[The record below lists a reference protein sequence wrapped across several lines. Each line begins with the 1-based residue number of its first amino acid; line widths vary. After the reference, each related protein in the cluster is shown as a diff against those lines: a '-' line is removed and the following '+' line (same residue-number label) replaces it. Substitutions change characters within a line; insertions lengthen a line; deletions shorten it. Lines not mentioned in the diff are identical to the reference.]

1 MKKVM
6 MTVFK
11 IVLILIAVVVVGV
24 VALILFALHKESNY
38 YKYTEA
44 VGEIEQKYT
53 AFGDKEVSCQE
64 YDANDDVIG
73 KYAVWYPSELE
84 SSNTQ
89 YPVVIFANG
98 TGSTSSTYKPF
109 LTHLSSWGFIS
120 VGNDDEN
127 TRTGASLEETIKF
140 LIAENEKKDSIF
152 YHKIDLDNIGIA
164 GHSQGGPAVFNMVTN
179 QEHGSMVKAL
189 YAASATSSYH
199 TMVMADG
206 WEYDISRVN
215 IPTFLTA
222 GTGSWDAGNATSK
235 EQVTD
240 DKNGVAQGIC
250 PLWSLQEN
258 YSLLPETV
266 DKVIARKKKCRPWR
280 LIQAV

>member
-1 MKKVM
+1 M
-6 MTVFK
+6 
-11 IVLILIAVVVVGV
+11 IL
-24 VALILFALHKESNY
+24 
-38 YKYTEA
+38 
-44 VGEIEQKYT
+44 
-53 AFGDKEVSCQE
+53 
-64 YDANDDVIG
+64 
-73 KYAVWYPSELE
+73 
-84 SSNTQ
+84 
-89 YPVVIFANG
+89 
-98 TGSTSSTYKPF
+98 
-109 LTHLSSWGFIS
+109 
-120 VGNDDEN
+120 
-127 TRTGASLEETIKF
+127 ETIHDPRDIKALNDSQTQLLCTELREF
-140 LIAENEKKDSIF
+140 LLKNVSKTGGHLASNLGAVELTVAIHRVFDTSRDRLVF
-152 YHKIDLDNIGIA
+152 DVGHQCYTHKILTGRREQFSSLRQYGGLSGFPKPRESGHDAFIA

-266 DKVIARKKKCRPWR
+266 DKVIARKKNVDHGDSYKQFDGYMTAWFVYH
-280 LIQAV
+280 LQGDTEAGKAFAIGGELSANSLYQDVQTNINE

>member
-1 MKKVM
+1 M
-6 MTVFK
+6 
-11 IVLILIAVVVVGV
+11 
-24 VALILFALHKESNY
+24 
-38 YKYTEA
+38 
-44 VGEIEQKYT
+44 
-53 AFGDKEVSCQE
+53 
-64 YDANDDVIG
+64 
-73 KYAVWYPSELE
+73 
-84 SSNTQ
+84 
-89 YPVVIFANG
+89 
-98 TGSTSSTYKPF
+98 STYKPF

-199 TMVMADG
+199 TMVMSDG

-266 DKVIARKKKCRPWR
+266 DKVIARKKNVDHGDSYKQFDGYMTAWFVYH
-280 LIQAV
+280 LQGDTEAGKAFAIGGELSANSLYQDVQTNINE